1 MMHFNGDSLK
11 ELARLCKIDCSKAE
25 LEQLMKNLEAILD
38 YVDQLNSIDTK
49 SIEPCV
55 QIFDSFSLEM
65 DADEEE
71 QTLEIQDFMKNVPE
85 KVGGMIKVPSI
96 LKP

>member
-11 ELARLCKIDCSKAE
+11 ELSRLCRIDCSTKE

-38 YVDQLNSIDTK
+38 YVDQLNSIDTE
-49 SIEPCV
+49 SVDPCV
-55 QIFDSFSLEM
+55 QIFDSFSLQM
-65 DADEEE
+65 DADEED
-71 QTLEIQDFMKNVPE
+71 QTIEIQDFMKNVPE

-96 LKP
+96 LKS

>member
-11 ELARLCKIDCSKAE
+11 ELARLCRIDCSKAE
-25 LEQLMKNLEAILD
+25 LEQLMKNLEDILD
-38 YVDQLNSIDTK
+38 YVDQLNNINTD
-49 SIEPCV
+49 SIEPCI
-55 QIFDSFSLEM
+55 QIFDSFSLELG
-65 DADEEE
+65 DDDEERS
-71 QTLEIQDFMKNVPE
+71 LEIQDFMKNVPE